1 MINLRTPNKNNFES
15 EEEYEEMLRAL
26 LEEESRY
33 EDYYKEQQCMRS
45 SESLE

>member
-1 MINLRTPNKNNFES
+1 MINLSTPNRSDFES

-33 EDYYKEQQCMRS
+33 EDYYKEQYCMRS